1 MARYRVERRILLNF
15 RAYNP
20 GSEIELTEAQAKQF
34 RNGQITPQSEPE
46 PEPQL
51 QSKPGT
57 GEAPAPED

>member
-1 MARYRVERRILLNF
+1 MARYRVERRILLDF

-20 GSEIELTEAQAKQF
+20 GSEVDLTEAQAKQF

-46 PEPQL
+46 PQL